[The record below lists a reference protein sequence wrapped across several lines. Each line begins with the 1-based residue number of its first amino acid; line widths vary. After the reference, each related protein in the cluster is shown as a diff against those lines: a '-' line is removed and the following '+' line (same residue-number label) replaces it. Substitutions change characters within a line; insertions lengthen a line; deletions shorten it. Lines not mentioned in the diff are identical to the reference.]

1 MARHQRRTGFAALIS
16 LFVFVAFVNAVDFT
30 FCAKTSPSSTPNDE
44 QFQTNGLCSDNCGPK
59 GFAYAVTNYRNCW
72 CTNDAPKQSDKISRS
87 SCSQGCPG
95 FPDEL
100 CGGSNA
106 YSWIQLKGPAQSPSI
121 TPSPSSTSSP
131 SSSRRPSPSSSTASS
146 PSSSSSSS
154 SPKTS
159 QVATTDTN
167 GQVST
172 VIITYYP
179 SSTSDHSSGGSD
191 GNSGGLGTG
200 AIVGIVV
207 GIIGAILVIAGIILF
222 MFLRKRKQQKEAD
235 AAAGSASGS
244 RGRGSPSSPGSAGN
258 RSSMLQ
264 IDPRMDPFNQG
275 LYARSGSAESVNTL
289 HDDHD
294 YSRRIQA
301 PKVLRATNPDPET
314 GGAPVGVSS

>member
-121 TPSPSSTSSP
+121 TPSP
-131 SSSRRPSPSSSTASS
+131 
-146 PSSSSSSS
+146 SSSS